1 MVENFDYLPIIT
13 FIKKQINYMIID
25 KQTIITYIIGIV
37 SGIICTCIFAFH
49 LSSREDDGIEL
60 FDKPRQEIKAEEFK
74 IFQVLPNGNALA
86 QHDKFSFDDSTINY
100 GTVVMLLSSEEGSFY
115 DDQKI
120 KLQEGELFR
129 QIGTY
134 RYQTT
139 QGDEKTVPIVGV
151 FDK

>member
-1 MVENFDYLPIIT
+1 
-13 FIKKQINYMIID
+13 MIID
-25 KQTIITYIIGIV
+25 KRTIISYIVGIV
-37 SGIICTCIFAFH
+37 SGFICTCLFGFY
-49 LSSREDDGIEL
+49 LGSKDNDGIEL
-60 FDKPRQEIKAEEFK
+60 FDKPCQEIKAEEFK
-74 IFQVLPNGNALA
+74 IIQVLPNGNALA

-100 GTVVMLLSSEEGSFY
+100 GTVVMLLSSKEGSFY

>member
-1 MVENFDYLPIIT
+1 
-13 FIKKQINYMIID
+13 MIID
-25 KQTIITYIIGIV
+25 KRTIISYIVGIV
-37 SGIICTCIFAFH
+37 SGFICTCLFGYY
-49 LSSREDDGIEL
+49 LGSKDNDGIEL
-60 FDKPRQEIKAEEFK
+60 FDKPRQEIKAKEFN
-74 IFQVLPNGNALA
+74 IIQVLPNGNALA
-86 QHDKFSFDDSTINY
+86 QYNKLSLDDSTISY
-100 GTVVMLLSSEEGSFY
+100 GTVVMFLSSKEGSFY

>member
-1 MVENFDYLPIIT
+1 MIVDKKII
-13 FIKKQINYMIID
+13 ISYVV
-25 KQTIITYIIGIV
+25 GIV
-37 SGIICTCIFAFH
+37 SGIICTFLFAFYYG
-49 LSSREDDGIEL
+49 SRDNDGIEL

-74 IFQVLPNGNALA
+74 IIQVLPNGNALA

-100 GTVVMLLSSEEGSFY
+100 GTVVMLLSSKEGPFY

>member
-1 MVENFDYLPIIT
+1 MIVD
-13 FIKKQINYMIID
+13 KK
-25 KQTIITYIIGIV
+25 TIISYVVGIV
-37 SGIICTCIFAFH
+37 SGIICTCLFAFY
-49 LSSREDDGIEL
+49 LGSRDNDGIEL

-74 IFQVLPNGNALA
+74 IIQVLPNGNALA
-86 QHDKFSFDDSTINY
+86 QYDKISLFDDSTIGY
-100 GTVVMLLSSEEGSFY
+100 GTVVMLLSSKEGSFY

>member
-1 MVENFDYLPIIT
+1 
-13 FIKKQINYMIID
+13 MIID
-25 KQTIITYIIGIV
+25 KRTIISYIVGIV
-37 SGIICTCIFAFH
+37 SGFICTCLFGYY
-49 LSSREDDGIEL
+49 LGSKDNDGIEL

-74 IFQVLPNGNALA
+74 IIQVLPNGNALA
-86 QHDKFSFDDSTINY
+86 QYDKISLFDDSTIGY
-100 GTVVMLLSSEEGSFY
+100 GTVVMLLSSKEVPFY

>member
-1 MVENFDYLPIIT
+1 MIVDKRII
-13 FIKKQINYMIID
+13 ISYVV
-25 KQTIITYIIGIV
+25 GIV
-37 SGIICTCIFAFH
+37 TGIICTCLFAFYVG
-49 LSSREDDGIEL
+49 SRDKKLDNGIEL
-60 FDKPRQEIKAEEFK
+60 FDKPRQEIKAKEFN
-74 IFQVLPNGNALA
+74 IIQVLPNGNALA
-86 QHDKFSFDDSTINY
+86 QYNKLSLDDSTISY
-100 GTVVMLLSSEEGSFY
+100 GTVVMFLSSKEGSFY

-120 KLQEGELFR
+120 KLQKGKLFR

>member
-1 MVENFDYLPIIT
+1 
-13 FIKKQINYMIID
+13 MIID
-25 KQTIITYIIGIV
+25 KRTIISYIVGIV
-37 SGIICTCIFAFH
+37 SGFICTCLFGYY
-49 LSSREDDGIEL
+49 LGSKDNDGIEL

-74 IFQVLPNGNALA
+74 IIQVLPNGNALA
-86 QHDKFSFDDSTINY
+86 QYDKISLFDDSTIGY
-100 GTVVMLLSSEEGSFY
+100 GTVVMLLSSKEDPFY
-115 DDQKI
+115 DDQEI

-139 QGDEKTVPIVGV
+139 QGDEKTVTIVGV